1 MSIIELST
9 APSSPARKAL
19 ACTVPP
25 AGFKTPYKEPSMF
38 KKQSE
43 TSPATTFRAE
53 SEPRPTKG
61 GTSVLGPTLTFK
73 GGELSVD
80 EDLIIEGTVEGKIA
94 HQNHHLTIGKNGR
107 VKADVKARLITVYG
121 TIEGNL
127 HGDEGVQIMASA
139 RVIGNVVAPRVSL
152 EPGARFDGSIATKEG
167 PSVAARVA
175 PPEAPRGGSAEA
187 PTFAMLGSGGR

>member
-1 MSIIELST
+1 
-9 APSSPARKAL
+9 
-19 ACTVPP
+19 
-25 AGFKTPYKEPSMF
+25 MF
-38 KKQSE
+38 KKQSDA
-43 TSPATTFRAE
+43 PAPTMFRAE

-61 GTSVLGPTLTFK
+61 TSVLGPTLTFR

-127 HGDEGVQIMASA
+127 HGDEGVQVMASA
-139 RVIGNVVAPRVSL
+139 RVTGNVVAPRVSI
-152 EPGARFDGSIATKEG
+152 ETGARFEGSITTKEA
-167 PSVAARVA
+167 PSVAPRVA
-175 PPEAPRGGSAEA
+175 APDAPRGDA
-187 PTFAMLGSGGR
+187 PETPMLAKLGAGGR

>member
-1 MSIIELST
+1 
-9 APSSPARKAL
+9 
-19 ACTVPP
+19 
-25 AGFKTPYKEPSMF
+25 MF
-38 KKQSE
+38 KKQSDA
-43 TSPATTFRAE
+43 PAPTMFRTE
-53 SEPRPTKG
+53 SEPRPTK
-61 GTSVLGPTLTFK
+61 GTSVLGPTLTFR

-127 HGDEGVQIMASA
+127 QGDEGVQVMASA
-139 RVIGNVVAPRVSL
+139 RVTGNVVAPRVSI
-152 EPGARFDGSIATKEG
+152 ETGARFEGSITTKET

-175 PPEAPRGGSAEA
+175 APEAPRGGSAEA
-187 PTFAMLGSGGR
+187 PTFVKLGSGGR

>member
-1 MSIIELST
+1 
-9 APSSPARKAL
+9 
-19 ACTVPP
+19 
-25 AGFKTPYKEPSMF
+25 MF

-43 TSPATTFRAE
+43 LPAATTFRAE
-53 SEPRPTKG
+53 SEARGGK
-61 GTSVLGPTLTFK
+61 GTSVLGPTLTFR

-127 HGDEGVQIMASA
+127 HGDEGVQVMASA
-139 RVIGNVVAPRVSL
+139 RVVGNVVAPRVSI
-152 EPGARFDGSIATKEG
+152 ETGARFEGSITTKEAQ
-167 PSVAARVA
+167 SVAARAAA
-175 PPEAPRGGSAEA
+175 PETPRAGSPETPRTGLPET
-187 PTFAMLGSGGR
+187 PNFAKLGSGGR

>member
-1 MSIIELST
+1 
-9 APSSPARKAL
+9 
-19 ACTVPP
+19 
-25 AGFKTPYKEPSMF
+25 MF
-38 KKQSE
+38 KKQSQLP
-43 TSPATTFRAE
+43 PATSFRAE
-53 SEPRPTKG
+53 SEARPNK

-107 VKADVKARLITVYG
+107 VKADVRARLITVYG

-139 RVIGNVVAPRVSL
+139 RVMGNVVSPRVSL
-152 EPGARFDGSIATKEG
+152 ETGARFEGSIATKEQ
-167 PSVAARVA
+167 PSVAARAAA
-175 PPEAPRGGSAEA
+175 PETPRGASVEAPRAGSAET
-187 PTFAMLGSGGR
+187 PSFAKLGSGGR

>member
-1 MSIIELST
+1 VPFSREAASGYAREPRRAAAPRERGARRTNLST
-9 APSSPARKAL
+9 RRGDS
-19 ACTVPP
+19 
-25 AGFKTPYKEPSMF
+25 
-38 KKQSE
+38 
-43 TSPATTFRAE
+43 
-53 SEPRPTKG
+53 
-61 GTSVLGPTLTFK
+61 

-127 HGDEGVQIMASA
+127 QGDEGVQVMASA
-139 RVIGNVVAPRVSL
+139 RVTGNVVAPRVSI
-152 EPGARFDGSIATKEG
+152 ETGARFEGSITTKET

-175 PPEAPRGGSAEA
+175 APDAPRGGSNEA
-187 PTFAMLGSGGR
+187 AALAILGAGGR